1 MQRFSRKAVREGN
14 LKDIDINGRIAVTCT
29 EINILLN
36 GLDGSGSEHGPVA
49 VSGSAVMNL
58 TCFICRGLWAVGG
71 RVGGERLSEV
81 SSSSFTLFSR
91 GHKRVRFAFR
101 VVLLKKHMANVTDFI
116 GMSL

>member
-1 MQRFSRKAVREGN
+1 MQRFSRKACREGN

-58 TCFICRGLWAVGG
+58 TCFICRGLWAVDG
-71 RVGGERLSEV
+71 RVGGRDLV
-81 SSSSFTLFSR
+81 KFL
-91 GHKRVRFAFR
+91 AA
-101 VVLLKKHMANVTDFI
+101 VLRYFQEDINEFGLLL
-116 GMSL
+116 G